1 MKFILF
7 ALIYIFFIP
16 VSSVFALNIDKMC
29 SAVQNNTNTMF
40 KNLGIMNLKD
50 EIFKTST
57 ENETFKI
64 STEKLD
70 ETKTLLIQ
78 SGYKNNKN
86 LEKRIINTYNNQ
98 IIIGILNLSCLNYL
112 LFENDEPLT
121 ARELREL
128 NEICVFECYKDL
140 FILLMNK

>member
-7 ALIYIFFIP
+7 TLIYIFFIP

-29 SAVQNNTNTMF
+29 SAVQNNANTMF
-40 KNLGIMNLKD
+40 KNLGIINIKD
-50 EIFKTST
+50 
-57 ENETFKI
+57 ETFKI

-98 IIIGILNLSCLNYL
+98 IIIGTLNLSCLNYL

-121 ARELREL
+121 TREFREL

>member
-1 MKFILF
+1 MKFIISI
-7 ALIYIFFIP
+7 LIYIFFIP
-16 VSSVFALNIDKMC
+16 ASSVFAFNIDKMC
-29 SAVQNNTNTMF
+29 STVQNNTNTMF
-40 KNLGIMNLKD
+40 KNLGIINLKD
-50 EIFKTST
+50 E
-57 ENETFKI
+57 TFTI
-64 STEKLD
+64 STEKLN

-98 IIIGILNLSCLNYL
+98 IIIGTLNLSCLNYL

-121 ARELREL
+121 TREFREL

-140 FILLMNK
+140 FILLMDK

>member
-7 ALIYIFFIP
+7 TLIYIFFIP
-16 VSSVFALNIDKMC
+16 VSSVFAFNIDKMC

-40 KNLGIMNLKD
+40 KNLGIINIKD
-50 EIFKTST
+50 
-57 ENETFKI
+57 ETFKI

-78 SGYKNNKN
+78 SGYKNDKN

-98 IIIGILNLSCLNYL
+98 AIIGILNLSCLNYL

-121 ARELREL
+121 TREFREL

>member
-7 ALIYIFFIP
+7 TLIYIFFIP
-16 VSSVFALNIDKMC
+16 VSSVFAFNIDKMC

-40 KNLGIMNLKD
+40 KNLGIINIKD
-50 EIFKTST
+50 
-57 ENETFKI
+57 ETFKI

-78 SGYKNNKN
+78 SGYKNDKN

-98 IIIGILNLSCLNYL
+98 AIIGTLNLSCLNYL

-121 ARELREL
+121 TREFREL

>member
-7 ALIYIFFIP
+7 ALIYIFIP
-16 VSSVFALNIDKMC
+16 VSSVFALNIDEMC
-29 SAVQNNTNTMF
+29 SAVQNNTKTMF
-40 KNLGIMNLKD
+40 KNLGIVNLKD
-50 EIFKTST
+50 
-57 ENETFKI
+57 ETFKI

-98 IIIGILNLSCLNYL
+98 IIIGTLNLSCLNYL

-121 ARELREL
+121 TREFREL

-140 FILLMNK
+140 FILLMDK

>member
-16 VSSVFALNIDKMC
+16 VSSVFAFNIDKMC
-29 SAVQNNTNTMF
+29 STVQNNTKTMF
-40 KNLGIMNLKD
+40 KNLGIVNLKD
-50 EIFKTST
+50 
-57 ENETFKI
+57 ETFKI

-78 SGYKNNKN
+78 SGYKNDKN

-98 IIIGILNLSCLNYL
+98 VIIGTLNLSCLNYL

-121 ARELREL
+121 TREFREL

-140 FILLMNK
+140 FILLMDK

>member
-7 ALIYIFFIP
+7 TLIYIFFIP
-16 VSSVFALNIDKMC
+16 VSSVFAFNIDKMC

-40 KNLGIMNLKD
+40 KNLGIINIKD
-50 EIFKTST
+50 
-57 ENETFKI
+57 ETFKI

-78 SGYKNNKN
+78 SGYKNDKN

-98 IIIGILNLSCLNYL
+98 AIIGTLNLSCLNYL

-121 ARELREL
+121 TREFREL
-128 NEICVFECYKDL
+128 N
-140 FILLMNK
+140 

>member
-16 VSSVFALNIDKMC
+16 VSSVFAFNIDEMC
-29 SAVQNNTNTMF
+29 SAVQNNTKTMF
-40 KNLGIMNLKD
+40 KNLGIVNLKD
-50 EIFKTST
+50 
-57 ENETFKI
+57 ETFKI

-86 LEKRIINTYNNQ
+86 LENRIINTYNNQ
-98 IIIGILNLSCLNYL
+98 IIIGTLNLSCLNYL

-121 ARELREL
+121 TREFREL

>member
-7 ALIYIFFIP
+7 ALIYIFIP
-16 VSSVFALNIDKMC
+16 VSNVFALNIDEMC
-29 SAVQNNTNTMF
+29 SAVQNNTKTMF
-40 KNLGIMNLKD
+40 KNLGIVNLKD
-50 EIFKTST
+50 
-57 ENETFKI
+57 ETFKI

-98 IIIGILNLSCLNYL
+98 IIIGTLNLSCLNYL

-121 ARELREL
+121 TREFKEL

>member
-16 VSSVFALNIDKMC
+16 VSSVFALNIDEMC
-29 SAVQNNTNTMF
+29 SAVQNNTKTMF
-40 KNLGIMNLKD
+40 KNLGIVNLKD
-50 EIFKTST
+50 
-57 ENETFKI
+57 ETFKI

-78 SGYKNNKN
+78 SGYKNDKN

-98 IIIGILNLSCLNYL
+98 IIIGTLNLSCLNYL
-112 LFENDEPLT
+112 LFENYEPLT
-121 ARELREL
+121 ARELRKL

-140 FILLMNK
+140 FILLMDK

>member
-7 ALIYIFFIP
+7 TLIYIFFIP
-16 VSSVFALNIDKMC
+16 VSSVFAFNIDEMC
-29 SAVQNNTNTMF
+29 SVVQNNTNTMF

-50 EIFKTST
+50 
-57 ENETFKI
+57 ETFKI

-98 IIIGILNLSCLNYL
+98 IIIGTLNLSCLNYL

-140 FILLMNK
+140 FILLMRINDKL

>member
-16 VSSVFALNIDKMC
+16 VSSVFALNIDEMC
-29 SAVQNNTNTMF
+29 SAVQNNTKTMF
-40 KNLGIMNLKD
+40 KNLGIVNLKD
-50 EIFKTST
+50 
-57 ENETFKI
+57 ETFKI

-98 IIIGILNLSCLNYL
+98 IIIGTLNLSCLNYL

-121 ARELREL
+121 TREFREL

>member
-7 ALIYIFFIP
+7 TLIYIFFIP
-16 VSSVFALNIDKMC
+16 VSSVFAFNIDKMC
-29 SAVQNNTNTMF
+29 SAVQNKANTMF
-40 KNLGIMNLKD
+40 KNLGIINITD
-50 EIFKTST
+50 
-57 ENETFKI
+57 ETFKL

-78 SGYKNNKN
+78 SGHKNNKN

-121 ARELREL
+121 TREFREL

>member
-16 VSSVFALNIDKMC
+16 VSSVFAFNIDEMC
-29 SAVQNNTNTMF
+29 SVVQNNTNTMF

-50 EIFKTST
+50 
-57 ENETFKI
+57 ETFKI

-98 IIIGILNLSCLNYL
+98 IIIGTLNLSCLNYL

-121 ARELREL
+121 TREFREL

>member
-16 VSSVFALNIDKMC
+16 VSSVFAFNIDKMC
-29 SAVQNNTNTMF
+29 SAVQNNTKTMF
-40 KNLGIMNLKD
+40 KNLGIVNLKD
-50 EIFKTST
+50 
-57 ENETFKI
+57 ETFKI

-98 IIIGILNLSCLNYL
+98 IIIGTLNLSCLNYL

-121 ARELREL
+121 TREFREL

>member
-7 ALIYIFFIP
+7 TLIYIFFIP
-16 VSSVFALNIDKMC
+16 VSSVFAFNIDKMC
-29 SAVQNNTNTMF
+29 SAVQNKANTMF
-40 KNLGIMNLKD
+40 KNLGIINITD
-50 EIFKTST
+50 EIFKL
-57 ENETFKI
+57 

-78 SGYKNNKN
+78 SGYKNDKN

-98 IIIGILNLSCLNYL
+98 AIIGILNLSCLNYL

-121 ARELREL
+121 TREFREL

>member
-7 ALIYIFFIP
+7 TLIYIFFIP
-16 VSSVFALNIDKMC
+16 VSSVFAFNIDEMC
-29 SAVQNNTNTMF
+29 SVVQNNTNTMF

-50 EIFKTST
+50 
-57 ENETFKI
+57 ETFKI

-98 IIIGILNLSCLNYL
+98 IIIGTLNLSCLNYL

-121 ARELREL
+121 TREFREL

-140 FILLMNK
+140 FILLMRINDKL

>member
-29 SAVQNNTNTMF
+29 SAVQNKANTMF
-40 KNLGIMNLKD
+40 KNLGIINLKD
-50 EIFKTST
+50 
-57 ENETFKI
+57 ETFKI
-64 STEKLD
+64 STEKLN

-98 IIIGILNLSCLNYL
+98 IIIGTLNLSCLNYL

-121 ARELREL
+121 TREFREL